1 MSATDQPS
9 TDMHPQ
15 RLKHLEMLQQ
25 IISRMANNSF
35 LIKGWSLTLISAIL
49 TFSTATKDITQGNM
63 YFVLL
68 IALLPA
74 LAFWYLDAYFLR
86 QERLFRKLYDHY
98 RTEQITTPSDF
109 SMNTAPVEDN
119 VASLGQVMV
128 SHTLRLF
135 YGTLTIIVLVIIG
148 CAKLLT

>member
-49 TFSTATKDITQGNM
+49 TFSTATKDITQSNM

-135 YGTLTIIVLVIIG
+135 YGTLTVIVLVIIG

>member
-49 TFSTATKDITQGNM
+49 TFSTATKDITQSNM

-109 SMNTAPVEDN
+109 SMNTAPVEAN

>member
-49 TFSTATKDITQGNM
+49 TFSTATKDITQSNM

-86 QERLFRKLYDHY
+86 QERLYL
-98 RTEQITTPSDF
+98 S
-109 SMNTAPVEDN
+109 
-119 VASLGQVMV
+119 
-128 SHTLRLF
+128 
-135 YGTLTIIVLVIIG
+135 
-148 CAKLLT
+148 

>member
-49 TFSTATKDITQGNM
+49 TFSTATKDITQSNM

-98 RTEQITTPSDF
+98 RTEQITTSSDF

-135 YGTLTIIVLVIIG
+135 YGTLTVIVLVIIG

>member
-49 TFSTATKDITQGNM
+49 TFSTATKDITQSNM

-135 YGTLTIIVLVIIG
+135 YGTLTTIVLVIIG